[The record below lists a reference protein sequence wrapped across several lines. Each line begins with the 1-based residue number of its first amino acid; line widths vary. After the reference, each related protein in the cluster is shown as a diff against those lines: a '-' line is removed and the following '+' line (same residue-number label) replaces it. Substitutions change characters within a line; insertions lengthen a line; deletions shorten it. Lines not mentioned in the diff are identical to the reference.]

1 MFIYILFVFIMHS
14 CPNFMYITGLQVPA
28 KTKVHWSP
36 QVEFEVVE
44 KCLMWAE
51 MDWSPSPLQKQ
62 QMLET
67 SVWHFQPLTHFRKE
81 LAILAGKVHI
91 D

>member
-14 CPNFMYITGLQVPA
+14 CTNFMYIIGLQVPA

-36 QVEFEVVE
+36 QVAFEVVE

-51 MDWSPSPLQKQ
+51 MGRNPGPLQKQ
-62 QMLET
+62 QMLDT
-67 SVWHFQPLTHFRKE
+67 SEWRLQPL
-81 LAILAGKVHI
+81 ILERS
-91 D
+91 